1 MSIQAVQ
8 WAFSLELPPTSKYVL
23 VAVAD
28 HADET
33 GRCWPSP
40 SHIVAK
46 TGLSE
51 RSVRYALRGLKAA
64 KIIIEGAS
72 RGRSLDLRLSLETTE
87 VTDEMR
93 DVIQA
98 ESLVRSAKNEASG
111 EGETGTT
118 CRKPAPRAATKP
130 APRAANRH
138 HVPHNRHHVPDY
150 RTIKNHQESSLPPKP
165 PSDAPVVRVVKDERD
180 MTFRSADG
188 SETIRIP
195 DFVPL
200 DAWTG
205 YLEMRDRKKAP
216 RTAYAL
222 RKIIGELERFHVAGH
237 DVRGILDTSTM
248 NGWKG
253 VFEPKG
259 QAAARPA
266 FAKPKDPLSH
276 QAERMREKMAGWRS

>member
-28 HADET
+28 HADEM

-87 VTDEMR
+87 VTDEMKQ
-93 DVIQA
+93 IIEA
-98 ESLVRSAKNEASG
+98 ETDTKKSK
-111 EGETGTT
+111 TGSR
-118 CRKPAPRAATKP
+118 CRKPAADAASRP
-130 APRAANRH
+130 AAAAANRQEM
-138 HVPHNRHHVPDY
+138 PLNRQQLPPY
-150 RTIKNHQESSLPPKP
+150 RTIKNHQEPSLPPKP
-165 PSDAPVVRVVKDERD
+165 PSDTPVVRVVKDERD

-188 SETIRIP
+188 SETIRVP

-200 DAWTG
+200 EAWNG
-205 YLEMRDRKKAP
+205 YLQMRDKKKKTP
-216 RTAYAL
+216 TARAVRL
-222 RKIIGELERFHVAGH
+222 VIRDLEKFHVAGH
-237 DVRGILDTSTM
+237 DVGAILDKSTV
-248 NGWKG
+248 NAWTD
-253 VFEPKG
+253 VYAPKG
-259 QAAARPA
+259 PSATRPA
-266 FAKPKDPLSH
+266 YEKPKSPLAQ
-276 QAERMREKMAGWRS
+276 QAERMRQRTAGLQS

>member
-98 ESLVRSAKNEASG
+98 ESLVRNAKSKASG
-111 EGETGTT
+111 EGETGTA
-118 CRKPAPRAATKP
+118 CRKPAPRAATQP

-138 HVPHNRHHVPDY
+138 HVPHNRHHVPPY
-150 RTIKNHQESSLPPKP
+150 RTIKNHQEPSIPPIAPSST
-165 PSDAPVVRVVKDERD
+165 PVVRMVKDERD

-188 SETIRIP
+188 SETIRVP

-200 DAWTG
+200 EAWNG
-205 YLEMRDRKKAP
+205 YLQMRDKKKKTP
-216 RTAYAL
+216 TARAVRL
-222 RKIIGELERFHVAGH
+222 VIRDLEKFHVAGH
-237 DVRGILDTSTM
+237 DVGAILDKSTV
-248 NGWKG
+248 NAWTD
-253 VFEPKG
+253 VYEPKG
-259 QAAARPA
+259 QTAGRPA
-266 FAKPKDPLSH
+266 YEKPKSPLAQ
-276 QAERMREKMAGWRS
+276 QAERMRQRMAGWQS